1 MSVKA
6 CGEPQTKDARHCM
19 TTQHHADEAVHA
31 HLRRLAQAMD
41 QFGCALPENA
51 NRLPHRLVITRTDEH
66 DFGWVYF
73 YDLAEYVETG
83 DFLHALA
90 GNAPV
95 IVDRAT
101 GRLYSSGTAHPVEH
115 YVEEFRKGVR
125 HPI

>member
-1 MSVKA
+1 
-6 CGEPQTKDARHCM
+6 M
-19 TTQHHADEAVHA
+19 TTRHHADEAVHA

-41 QFGCALPENA
+41 QFCCALPENA
-51 NRLPHRLVITRTDEH
+51 NRLPHRLEITRIDEH

-83 DFLHALA
+83 NFLHALA

-115 YVEEFRKGVR
+115 YVEEFRRGVR